1 MIINI
6 KKALKYLENADP
18 RITRLRAEFGDP
30 DFKPNKNYFEAL
42 VRAIIFQQLS
52 GKAANTIYLRFKA
65 LFKGEQFPLP
75 EAILNIPFETLRAVG
90 LSNQKTNYVRDLSE
104 KIKNGTLKFTE
115 FEGMTDEEVSEALIQ
130 VKGIGQWTADMFL
143 MFTLNRPDV
152 FPLGDL
158 GVQKGFMHFCK
169 LKEMPNA
176 LKMEQEAE
184 KWRPYRTLVA
194 WYMWK
199 IVDGPFAW

>member
-1 MIINI
+1 MTLNI

-30 DFKPNKNYFEAL
+30 DLKPQENYFESL

-65 LFKGEQFPLP
+65 LFKGEKFPLP
-75 EAILNIPFETLRAVG
+75 KAILNIPFETVRAVG

-104 KIKNGTLKFTE
+104 KVKNGTLKFTE
-115 FEGMTDEEVSEALIQ
+115 FEGMTDEEVSTALIQ
-130 VKGIGQWTADMFL
+130 VRGIGQWTADMFL

-158 GVQKGFMHFCK
+158 GVQKGFMRFCK
-169 LKEMPNA
+169 LKEMPHA
-176 LKMEQEAE
+176 LKMEREAE